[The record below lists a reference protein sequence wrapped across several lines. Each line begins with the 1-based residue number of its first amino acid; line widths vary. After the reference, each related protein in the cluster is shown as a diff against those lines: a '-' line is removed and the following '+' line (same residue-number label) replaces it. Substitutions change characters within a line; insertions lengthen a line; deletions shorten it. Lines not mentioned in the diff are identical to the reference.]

1 MKQYHIDRED
11 REHMINETEH
21 LKTNDRL
28 DYYVGLII
36 VIIFVLVIRKKAK
49 QFWKKREE
57 IRAANRLT
65 ARWKVLK

>member
-1 MKQYHIDRED
+1 MKQYHIDIED
-11 REHMINETEH
+11 REHMNNETER
-21 LKTNDRL
+21 LMINDSF

-36 VIIFVLVIRKKAK
+36 IMIFILVIRKKAK

-65 ARWKVLK
+65 AKWKVLK